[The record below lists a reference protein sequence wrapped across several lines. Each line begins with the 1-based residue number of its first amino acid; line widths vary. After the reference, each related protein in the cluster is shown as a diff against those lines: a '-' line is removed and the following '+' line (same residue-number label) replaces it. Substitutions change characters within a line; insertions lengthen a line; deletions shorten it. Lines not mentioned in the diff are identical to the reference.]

1 MYRITFALD
10 ALGDHDL
17 ALCEIAILLEALTK
31 VDEIYLRA
39 HPEVPALRTLGIA
52 PTLEPQ
58 GPKRPGQEDWQDVPT
73 LLRPKAGSGFRLP
86 ASGSQQVDPS
96 LRANGFRS
104 GSSRDL
110 SCLLA
115 AEMRVRHGVQASP
128 LVVVRNNR
136 GRAEYDVAVR
146 TPDGTLL
153 SPSSPHPVIPSSPAE
168 GNQWRAVG
176 ADRHPTRQRVS
187 FVLGL
192 FQGDRERNLSNEM
205 LQVLLDA
212 LAAID
217 CELLARRPDIPD
229 IYASGV
235 RYEEEPPGC
244 EDWQDAAT
252 CLRMGKADC
261 DDLSCWL
268 TAQRRVREGVDARSV
283 WKSKKR
289 EDGGYLYH
297 ILTKLPDGRVEDPSY
312 VRGMR

>member
-17 ALCEIAILLEALTK
+17 ALREVAILLEALTR

-39 HPEVPALRTLGIA
+39 HPEVPPLRTLGIA

-58 GPKRPGQEDWQDVPT
+58 GPKKPGQEDWQDVPT
-73 LLRPKAGSGFRLP
+73 LLRPKADGQRT
-86 ASGSQQVDPS
+86 
-96 LRANGFRS
+96 

-110 SCLLA
+110 SCLVA
-115 AEMRVRHGVQASP
+115 AELRVRHGVQASP
-128 LVVVRNNR
+128 LLVVRKNR

-146 TPDGTLL
+146 TSDGSLL
-153 SPSSPHPVIPSSPAE
+153 SPSPHPVALPS
-168 GNQWRAVG
+168 QWRAVG
-176 ADRHPTRQRVS
+176 ADRYPTRQRVS

-212 LAAID
+212 LTAID
-217 CELLARRPDIPD
+217 CELLTRRPDIPNV
-229 IYASGV
+229 YASGV
-235 RYEEEPPGC
+235 RYEEEPPSC

-268 TAQRRVREGVDARSV
+268 SAQRRIREGVDARSV

-297 ILTKLPDGRVEDPSY
+297 ILTKLPDGRIEDPSY